1 MIRWCTA
8 MKLIKDVIYINAQ
21 NKDEFIRKLSKK
33 VAESEL
39 VEDDKVLVSELL
51 KRESVG
57 STLIEEGVAMPHV
70 ESFNVKVSSV
80 VVVKTD
86 SIVWQ
91 DGENNVD
98 LVIVLLLKQNE
109 DSKIKKQIQMVVRK
123 FADDE
128 FVNKIRQIRVEEIQ
142 NILNRI

>member
-1 MIRWCTA
+1 